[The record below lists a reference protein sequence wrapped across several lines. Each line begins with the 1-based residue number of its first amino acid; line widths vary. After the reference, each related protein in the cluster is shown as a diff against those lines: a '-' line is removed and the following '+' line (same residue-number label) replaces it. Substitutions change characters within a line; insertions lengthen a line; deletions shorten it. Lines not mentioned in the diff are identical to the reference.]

1 MGVITKSIKT
11 CPLTELVMDVN
22 LYVKEGGKL
31 RTLKVPAY
39 VVKDLLRD
47 RLSQSELNRINKLA
61 EKTQVKGAFKPGS
74 VVVDF
79 SKKTAHCFNAKIGLH
94 NLDPTWDVTVEKVT
108 LGNY

>member
-1 MGVITKSIKT
+1 MR
-11 CPLTELVMDVN
+11 MDVD
-22 LYVKEGGKL
+22 LYIKEGEKL

-61 EKTQVKGAFKPGS
+61 EKTQVQGTFKQGS

-79 SKKTAHCFNAKIGLH
+79 SKKTAQCFNAKINWH
-94 NLDPTWDVTVEKVT
+94 NLEPTWDVTVEKVT